1 MFRAIQD
8 WFRWVWS
15 EWDRF
20 WFTPVNPSLLGII
33 RILAGGM
40 IFYTHLVWTK
50 GLQDF
55 FGSEGWQSKALLSK
69 VQENMLCPSFWWH
82 VPDAWL
88 FPVHYLCLA
97 ILAAFMLGLATRV
110 TSVLTFAIVVSYAYR
125 TMNANFGLDQVN
137 GLLAMY
143 LAVGPCGRCWSI
155 DALIRKWRGGGEL
168 PKSVTANI
176 SLRLIQLHLC
186 IIYSYAGIAKL
197 GGTFWWNGYAGWLAA
212 ANYEYQSGSMLW
224 MANYPYLYNFV
235 THVTI
240 AWELSFWSLVWHPRL
255 RPIVLAVGIG
265 MHLGIG
271 AFLGMWTFGLAM
283 IFAYASFIPPE
294 WFTRRIKAA
303 PPTSDS
309 SSADSTTDAWQ
320 SRLQSYIETYIA
332 SVTPETKAPTTR
344 VNEPMVVTPRKP
356 ETVTTGTA
364 SSRLSKKNRR
374 KVEADARIVS
384 SEETIVAADED
395 AAETAS
401 LPRVLLIEPR
411 MQRGL
416 QLQEALLK
424 EGYQCRVAVDPSQA
438 AQSLAV
444 RTCDTLIVNATSMNR
459 KQWLEFVDLMG
470 DHPGP
475 DLNLILILQPWQ
487 WEWQADV
494 SSSRVQAVRYPSGHQ
509 DVVEAVDR
517 VS

>member
-1 MFRAIQD
+1 MLRAIQD
-8 WFRWVWS
+8 WFQWAWS

-50 GLQDF
+50 GLEDF
-55 FGSEGWQSKALLSK
+55 FGSQGWQSEALLSK
-69 VQENMLCPSFWWH
+69 VQERMLCPSFWWY

-88 FPVHYLCLA
+88 YPVHCVCLA
-97 ILAAFMLGLATRV
+97 ILAAFMLGLASRV
-110 TSVLTFAIVVSYAYR
+110 TSVLSFAIVVSYAYR
-125 TMNANFGLDQVN
+125 AMSANFGLDQVN
-137 GLLAMY
+137 ALLVMY
-143 LAVGPCGRCWSI
+143 LAIGPCGRCWSL
-155 DALIRKWRGGGEL
+155 DALIRKWRGGREL

-235 THVTI
+235 THATI
-240 AWELSFWSLVWHPRL
+240 VWELSFWALVWHPRL
-255 RPIVLAVGIG
+255 RPIVLAAGIG

-294 WFTRRIKAA
+294 WFDRRITVEPPDSA
-303 PPTSDS
+303 PP
-309 SSADSTTDAWQ
+309 ADSTTDVWQ

-332 SVTPETKAPTTR
+332 SVTPEADKSPTR
-344 VNEPMVVTPRKP
+344 VKEPMVVTPRKP
-356 ETVTTGTA
+356 ETVTTVAA
-364 SSRLSKKNRR
+364 SSRLSKKNRQ
-374 KVEADARIVS
+374 KAEA
-384 SEETIVAADED
+384 AAQAASLEQVLVDTDED

-401 LPRVLLIEPR
+401 LPRVLLIE
-411 MQRGL
+411 
-416 QLQEALLK
+416 
-424 EGYQCRVAVDPSQA
+424 
-438 AQSLAV
+438 
-444 RTCDTLIVNATSMNR
+444 
-459 KQWLEFVDLMG
+459 
-470 DHPGP
+470 
-475 DLNLILILQPWQ
+475 
-487 WEWQADV
+487 
-494 SSSRVQAVRYPSGHQ
+494 SRVKNGL
-509 DVVEAVDR
+509 
-517 VS
+517 